1 MFKKLLVIISLTG
14 SMIAFF
20 GLVRAV
26 PYETNLEYYSLHNI
40 ANLGQ
45 FTTDKNSDGLA
56 DFISCNSGTET
67 PSLVNGVQ
75 IFTNNTGST
84 QAYFGMYM
92 SMVSNTGQT
101 FISGHI
107 YYLKMDTFNKGTATG
122 NCYIYVGTPS
132 TNLYIGQA
140 VPGGIRFTAGANYTY
155 IQFLVSGVLNGGSIQ
170 FDNLIIV
177 DLTNSFGAGNEP
189 SLSDFETYY
198 LPDQWF
204 LDYESYVPVISEYY
218 EGTDLANDDTAID
231 WTKALISKNGTNIDL
246 DFYMYLDYD
255 GDMSSINYEAY
266 TIPLHYY
273 GNIYN
278 ICWIQDDYNIHLFKA
293 DFSDPELYGIYKEI
307 LFDRRFNEDNYIAFP
322 VVSYD
327 GFTVQPRY
335 WLDIKSSFIYNVN
348 IGSVIVS
355 VSQIN
360 YNDTNPINS
369 AFVSFFDQDKN
380 YISPSLELPSPG
392 DVFNSR
398 IFDEFQ
404 SKYNN
409 IRGFKLSFDLLAYDY
424 SATYPWY
431 YHCVHEIG
439 VFSVSSVLLFDPSE
453 IDYGDDE
460 ISINDL
466 DTMFPQTVVEWYDIG
481 GHIQNLINKM
491 GKSLYENLPI
501 QEMIDTVKTW
511 TDYIGTLASMIP
523 PTWWAIIGGVV
534 GICFLGLGYS
544 LVDRWF

>member
-1 MFKKLLVIISLTG
+1 V
-14 SMIAFF
+14 IAFF

-26 PYETNLEYYSLHNI
+26 PYETNLEYYALHNDI
-40 ANLGQ
+40 INGD
-45 FTTDKNSDGLA
+45 FSIDA
-56 DFISCNSGTET
+56 DLNEKADNWAVYPGVAD
-67 PSLVNGVQ
+67 LNNGVQ
-75 IFTNNTGST
+75 KVYGALSGYTYTII
-84 QAYFGMYM
+84 Q
-92 SMVSNTGQT
+92 QT
-101 FISGHI
+101 LATPSIIGHI
-107 YYLKMDTFNKGTATG
+107 YYVKGSMTSNGTG
-122 NCYIYVGTPS
+122 AMTRMIQFWGGTGS
-132 TNLYIGQA
+132 KVLYNA
-140 VPGGIRFTAGANYTY
+140 YTDPNDFSYRFTADKAYQNFETHLFCGYNTSYYSTLTDV
-155 IQFLVSGVLNGGSIQ
+155 I
-170 FDNLIIV
+170 LI

-198 LPDQWF
+198 LPDEWF
-204 LDYESYVPVISEYY
+204 QDYESYVPVISEYY

-273 GNIYN
+273 DNTYN
-278 ICWIQDDYNIHLFKA
+278 IGWIQDDYDIHLFKA
-293 DFSDPELYGIYKEI
+293 DFSDPELYAIYKEI
-307 LFDRRFNEDNYIAFP
+307 LFDRRFNEENYIAFP

-369 AFVSFFDQDKN
+369 AFVAFFDQDEN

-439 VFSVSSVLLFDPSE
+439 VFSVSSVLLFDPSS

-460 ISINDL
+460 ISIDDL
-466 DTMFPQTVVEWYDIG
+466 DDMFPQTVVEWYDIG
-481 GHIQNLINKM
+481 GHIQNLINTI
-491 GKSLYENLPI
+491 GKSLYENLPV
-501 QEMIDTVKTW
+501 QEMIDTVTTW
-511 TDYIGTLASMIP
+511 TDYIGTLASMVP

-544 LVDRWF
+544 LVERWF